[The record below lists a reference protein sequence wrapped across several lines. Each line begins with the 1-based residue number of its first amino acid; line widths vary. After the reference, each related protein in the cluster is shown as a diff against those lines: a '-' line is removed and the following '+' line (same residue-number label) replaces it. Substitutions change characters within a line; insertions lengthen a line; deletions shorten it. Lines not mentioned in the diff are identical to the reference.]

1 MPGTRLDRAQM
12 MLFAQFYPRFL
23 CMHCCCVST
32 MEALVMHKMPEQQA
46 NKVSSFIFTH
56 KFFCG
61 VDIFENP
68 WERENMCAEFTRDI
82 KFMFALERVELY
94 LLVTSF
100 TLVCSGSSCALKNK
114 NVHIQN
120 HWCVVEGISLNAF
133 LCVEEKKNW
142 HSF

>member
-1 MPGTRLDRAQM
+1 
-12 MLFAQFYPRFL
+12 
-23 CMHCCCVST
+23 
-32 MEALVMHKMPEQQA
+32 
-46 NKVSSFIFTH
+46 
-56 KFFCG
+56 
-61 VDIFENP
+61 
-68 WERENMCAEFTRDI
+68 MCAEFTRDI

-133 LCVEEKKNW
+133 LCVEEKKLTFFLNGA
-142 HSF
+142 

>member
-1 MPGTRLDRAQM
+1 MLLSCTRCPNNRQIKFRVLY
-12 MLFAQFYPRFL
+12 L
-23 CMHCCCVST
+23 
-32 MEALVMHKMPEQQA
+32 HKL
-46 NKVSSFIFTH
+46 
-56 KFFCG
+56 FCG

-68 WERENMCAEFTRDI
+68 RERENMCAEFTRDI

-100 TLVCSGSSCALKNK
+100 TLVCSGSSYALKNK

-133 LCVEEKKNW
+133 LCADDKNIDI
-142 HSF
+142 SFKWRLIW